1 MEQAKLYE
9 FDEVK
14 QWKKRFGAK
23 FNPDSGQQLSKVL
36 YEDMGYCPTKVTT
49 NEKPSVDQAALESID
64 HPMIKTLL
72 RIRKLEKTKST
83 YLRNIVRESVNG
95 LIHPFFNLHTVK
107 TYRSSSSDPNF
118 QNIPVRD
125 PEIREIV
132 RRAFIPRLGHRIGGS
147 DFSGIEVRVAA
158 LYHKDPNMLKY
169 LNDLTTD
176 MHRDMA
182 MDCYM
187 ITDPKQVTKNTRYCS
202 KNMFVFPEFYG
213 DYFRNCAKS
222 LWEAISKMKLTL
234 SDSTP
239 LKEHLRSNGIKSYE
253 KFEKHI
259 QDVED
264 RFWNEKFFVYK
275 KWKENWLKAYER
287 RGYFDTLT
295 GFRCQGV
302 MKKNDVINYPVQGVA
317 FHCLLWSLIQLQRWM
332 REQKLRSKI
341 IGQIHDEITKD
352 LHNDEFMYVLKKE
365 RQIMCEDIREEW
377 KWLKIVPLDIEA
389 SFADVD
395 RPWNETKPVVIE

>member
-1 MEQAKLYE
+1 
-9 FDEVK
+9 
-14 QWKKRFGAK
+14 
-23 FNPDSGQQLSKVL
+23 
-36 YEDMGYCPTKVTT
+36 
-49 NEKPSVDQAALESID
+49 
-64 HPMIKTLL
+64 
-72 RIRKLEKTKST
+72 
-83 YLRNIVRESVNG
+83 
-95 LIHPFFNLHTVK
+95 
-107 TYRSSSSDPNF
+107 
-118 QNIPVRD
+118 
-125 PEIREIV
+125 
-132 RRAFIPRLGHRIGGS
+132 
-147 DFSGIEVRVAA
+147 
-158 LYHKDPNMLKY
+158 
-169 LNDLTTD
+169 
-176 MHRDMA
+176 
-182 MDCYM
+182 
-187 ITDPKQVTKNTRYCS
+187 
-202 KNMFVFPEFYG
+202 
-213 DYFRNCAKS
+213 
-222 LWEAISKMKLTL
+222 MKLTL
-234 SDSTP
+234 TDNTP

-287 RGYFDTLT
+287 RGYFDTVT

-317 FHCLLWSLIQLQRWM
+317 FHCLLWSLIQLQKWM
-332 REQKLRSKI
+332 KEQELKSKI